1 MNFEWSY
8 MCEYI
13 FWIITRGRKR
23 VQNMNEVWAWGNVE
37 NKTGVLHLFHEI
49 FPYALQR
56 RWDLIHLNVM
66 LVGWE
71 DCRSISRLVSVRRT

>member
-1 MNFEWSY
+1 

-13 FWIITRGRKR
+13 FWGYHTWQETGAEYERGLSVGERGE
-23 VQNMNEVWAWGNVE
+23 QDGCTAP
-37 NKTGVLHLFHEI
+37 FHEI